1 VETSPPVLGGA
12 SPGLRSVRAECP
24 AGKMAIGGNY
34 AVFAVGGNYTNGIM
48 PVSSGLVNFT
58 GDATKPPNA
67 FFVIT
72 VDQPGY
78 ASTPFFRVQAFC
90 AKAP

>member
-1 VETSPPVLGGA
+1 
-12 SPGLRSVRAECP
+12 
-24 AGKMAIGGNY
+24 MAIGGNY
-34 AVFAVGGNYTNGIM
+34 AIFAEGGNYTSGSI
-48 PVSSGLVNFT
+48 PVSSGLANFT
-58 GDATKPPNA
+58 GDATKPPNV

-78 ASTPFFRVQAFC
+78 AAVPYYRVQAFC